1 MRPQSETPAVGSSE
15 TARPEPRA
23 KAATPADAT
32 NAETLPTALLDEI
45 FKRELLD
52 HGPALYV
59 ANLEGRIIWA
69 NAGYRR
75 LRGVARG
82 PPLPTG
88 EVPPAHPPL
97 RRQGVPGGRLLPPHP
112 APTLPPLP

>member
-32 NAETLPTALLDEI
+32 NAETLPTALLEEI

-59 ANLEGRIIWA
+59 ANLEGSIIWA

-75 LRGVARG
+75 LSEVA
-82 PPLPTG
+82 
-88 EVPPAHPPL
+88 
-97 RRQGVPGGRLLPPHP
+97 GGRLLPIQGLAAEITLHGSVVFSADVVRLG
-112 APTLPPLP
+112 AP